1 MVNRFVNALLCT
13 RYNLSTYANLCQP
26 VLALLLGYFICA
38 SAYLVTLLCASA
50 FFSSTLLFYC
60 IPYHCTYVCSFCTAL
75 EGAVAL
81 LINAAD
87 ADNAS
92 LVDTEKGERV
102 RTVDDGFQTRL
113 MDSMYR

>member
-13 RYNLSTYANLCQP
+13 RYNLSTYANLCLP
-26 VLALLLGYFICA
+26 CYWAILFVLLLTCYIA
-38 SAYLVTLLCASA
+38 LC
-50 FFSSTLLFYC
+50 FCLLLFYSSLLLYTV
-60 IPYHCTYVCSFCTAL
+60 PLYVYVCSFCTAL

-81 LINAAD
+81 LINTAD

>member
-1 MVNRFVNALLCT
+1 M
-13 RYNLSTYANLCQP
+13 
-26 VLALLLGYFICA
+26 
-38 SAYLVTLLCASA
+38 
-50 FFSSTLLFYC
+50 
-60 IPYHCTYVCSFCTAL
+60 CSFCTAL